1 MKIKLIA
8 PQDLSPD
15 AISSAQTFAIPGDSS
30 VFQAPGRRPFVHA

>member
-15 AISSAQTFAIPGDSS
+15 AISSAQTFAIQKANLPLL
-30 VFQAPGRRPFVHA
+30 AALT